1 MVLATVWTSSYW
13 FVVIIVIVLVLWVQ
27 RALIIA
33 TVIPTRRRRILVVL
47 SIIGVVLCL
56 LARLLALAS
65 LHPCLLQQTT
75 LLRQTFALLP
85 ILDFVLANESHWG
98 MTKNILIFAEFA
110 DPRLG
115 GWIVEVGVFLLY
127 TTLASSVLV

>member
-56 LARLLALAS
+56 LARLLALLDS
-65 LHPCLLQQTT
+65 
-75 LLRQTFALLP
+75 FALIALLDVFSCTWLTCAFRLCLQEQYCQLSSSEQPKDQPICPIDPVQYRPHDSTYLRLP
-85 ILDFVLANESHWG
+85 LD
-98 MTKNILIFAEFA
+98 K
-110 DPRLG
+110 G
-115 GWIVEVGVFLLY
+115 GCAG
-127 TTLASSVLV
+127 S

>member
-56 LARLLALAS
+56 LARLLEVRHEDGVDLVRVHEGFDSLAV
-65 LHPCLLQQTT
+65 P
-75 LLRQTFALLP
+75 
-85 ILDFVLANESHWG
+85 VVEELAE
-98 MTKNILIFAEFA
+98 A
-110 DPRLG
+110 DPGLAHRVGEG
-115 GWIVEVGVFLLY
+115 GRHGDVHDGRGGVDPGHV
-127 TTLASSVLV
+127 AQQAADR